1 MYTPRELRC
10 SLNDEVLLIRCIQP
24 NDVNLVYVNSLN
36 NEKKYLETKSDWV
49 TIYDQKRYVVET
61 ISAIDRFLLGL
72 FHRNELIGT
81 SGGQAISRNEFS
93 LGIFIFDS
101 WRGCGFGKI
110 LVWMA
115 SRFLIQE
122 INGLIL
128 RAGMKIDNHKS
139 LNSFLKC
146 GFSLTETSETHY
158 SVVLDSRHLKLPG
171 EIGLFDIV

>member
-1 MYTPRELRC
+1 MYTKRELRY
-10 SLNDEVLLIRCIQP
+10 SLNNEIILIKCVQP
-24 NDVNLVYVNSLN
+24 NDVNLDYVNSLN
-36 NEKKYLETKSDWV
+36 NEKKYLETKSDWI
-49 TIYDQKRYVVET
+49 TIPDQKKYVVET
-61 ISAIDRFLLGL
+61 IIAFDRMLLGL
-72 FHRNELIGT
+72 FYRNELIGT
-81 SGGQAISRNEFS
+81 SGSQAINCNEFS
-93 LGIFIFDS
+93 LGIFLFDS
-101 WRGCGFGKI
+101 WRGRGFGKI

-115 SRFLIQE
+115 SRFLIQG

-128 RAGMKIDNHKS
+128 RAGMKIDNHTS